1 MIKFMGKEDKK
12 NQKKEECP
20 LCNVSEETLK
30 RLRGKGQSE
39 ELAVKEKPKKSF
51 LKRLLKG
58 KS

>member
-1 MIKFMGKEDKK
+1 MGKEDKK